1 MVMNNSFEQ
10 VSVRLVKEAPLMSNN
25 PLTSPEK
32 IVKELGQEIFSLL
45 DREEMAVINFDS
57 KMKPINFNVASVG
70 TINSSLAH
78 PRELLKSSILS
89 NAAFVVLMHNH
100 PSGDLTPSKED
111 VEATEKLCK
120 AFNMLD
126 IQVLDH
132 VIIGGR
138 EDNYFYSFK
147 KEHIVDFKT
156 MDNGDY
162 GLMNFTP
169 LADDIIKKINVIRFS
184 DELTFWQNRNTYFPL
199 SDAEAELLLDY
210 EDMNKKTFVIDSN
223 ELKLLNNTTYKIEEC
238 NLETEI
244 LGVSDYIQD
253 KIDTVKTEAKNTQNF
268 VKHCSLM
275 TELDELKEI
284 DKVVQGLY
292 SKTSVGKNFELGDY
306 DNKGMTHMQTN
317 PYAIMD
323 FGNWFQDLLKKHS
336 VKQKHLAD
344 MLGISFKTVNHWCRG
359 SNYPSI
365 EHHKKIEEV
374 FLLEEGTIRNKM
386 EEFKY
391 KENSTTRE
399 ETKPKNYTLVNDSS
413 PSTLSK
419 EETMDVLDRHFKDC
433 LKYWE
438 RTLGV
443 DSDLS
448 KEAYEHAI
456 EEIPTNNPFKM
467 QGEKLNEEW
476 VEEFRQSRLMDC
488 YGKNIP
494 RNMGGK
500 KI

>member
-162 GLMNFTP
+162 GLMNFKP
-169 LADDIIKKINVIRFS
+169 LGDDIIKKINVIRFS

-210 EDMNKKTFVIDSN
+210 EDMNKKTFVIDSD

-275 TELDELKEI
+275 TELDELKKI
-284 DKVVQGLY
+284 DEVVQGLY
-292 SKTSVGKNFELGDY
+292 SKTSVGKNFELGSC
-306 DNKGMTHMQTN
+306 DNKN
-317 PYAIMD
+317 
-323 FGNWFQDLLKKHS
+323 
-336 VKQKHLAD
+336 
-344 MLGISFKTVNHWCRG
+344 
-359 SNYPSI
+359 
-365 EHHKKIEEV
+365 
-374 FLLEEGTIRNKM
+374 
-386 EEFKY
+386 
-391 KENSTTRE
+391 KENSNTRE

-413 PSTLSK
+413 LSTLSK